1 MNTIDHERLQETI
14 NASGYNYTMIAERS
28 NISRNTIY
36 NIMYG
41 VTDPSHYVMNSL
53 ALTLELA
60 GEEFIAI
67 FFPDLRMEKTQ

>member
-1 MNTIDHERLQETI
+1 MDHKRLQKTI
-14 NASGYNYTMIAERS
+14 NASGYNYTKIAERS
-28 NISRNTIY
+28 GLSRNTVY

-41 VTDPSHYVMNSL
+41 MTDPSHYATNRL

-67 FFPDLRMEKTQ
+67 FFPDLRM

>member
-1 MNTIDHERLQETI
+1 MDHKRLQKTI
-14 NASGYNYTMIAERS
+14 NASGHNYTKIAKDS
-28 NISRNTIY
+28 GISRNTVY

-41 VTDPSHYVMNSL
+41 MTDPSHYAMKRL

-67 FFPDLRMEKTQ
+67 FFPDLRM